1 MVVVGVLAHS
11 GELVPG
17 RRHKFKSIC
26 DDVSMG
32 VVGHYLHLVHQEDMI
47 EVVFLLDGLLHP
59 VVTGLCTVLAF
70 HVLLRGEV
78 FCPFNLHKKMWD
90 SKDLAKVSGTILV
103 HQLSGKH
110 QGTPLVG
117 VLEQNDIRRIQQDV
131 LVLYHSG
138 VIDSGVEAPSGAVY
152 HPVPL

>member
-1 MVVVGVLAHS
+1 
-11 GELVPG
+11 
-17 RRHKFKSIC
+17 
-26 DDVSMG
+26 
-32 VVGHYLHLVHQEDMI
+32 
-47 EVVFLLDGLLHP
+47 
-59 VVTGLCTVLAF
+59 
-70 HVLLRGEV
+70 
-78 FCPFNLHKKMWD
+78 MWD

-110 QGTPLVG
+110 QGIPLVG